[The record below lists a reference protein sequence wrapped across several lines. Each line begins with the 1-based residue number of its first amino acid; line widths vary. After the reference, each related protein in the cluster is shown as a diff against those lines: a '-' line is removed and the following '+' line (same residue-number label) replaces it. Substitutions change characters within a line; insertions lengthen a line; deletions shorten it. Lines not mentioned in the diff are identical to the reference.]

1 MFSTVLSATLQG
13 LHVEFVQVEA
23 DISNGL
29 PMFHLVGYLSSEVK
43 EAGDRVRSAIR
54 NSGFVLPAKK
64 MVINL
69 SPANIRKKG
78 TIFDLPIAVSV
89 LPEN

>member
-78 TIFDLPIAVSV
+78 TIFDKFMI
-89 LPEN
+89 

>member
-13 LHVEFVQVEA
+13 LRVEFIQVEA

-54 NSGFVLPAKK
+54 NSGFLLPAKK
-64 MVINL
+64 MIVNL
-69 SPANIRKKG
+69 SPAHI
-78 TIFDLPIAVSV
+78 
-89 LPEN
+89 